1 MLEKPLLVHR
11 SSPKVLLKIFT
22 RDYPGNLYI
31 PRNSRRKYTQP
42 VNETPI
48 WIIWY
53 DCINVSTNTYSINGQ
68 LVTWNLV
75 LDLSLRKKHNKKW
88 PPKEI
93 HRFIHRHPCR
103 TLAKGCIATPSTA
116 QRTRLICQKRP
127 NPPLQAG
134 SLFPSFSNR
143 CWFPKKSWLE
153 YSSNKKCLGNFGVD
167 TQSLVDWTF
176 NTQKADSNIY

>member
-75 LDLSLRKKHNKKW
+75 LDLSLRKKTQQKMAAQRN
-88 PPKEI
+88 PSL
-93 HRFIHRHPCR
+93 HPS
-103 TLAKGCIATPSTA
+103 PSLPHLGQRMYCNTKYSTTNSPHLSETA
-116 QRTRLICQKRP
+116 QSSV
-127 NPPLQAG
+127 A
-134 SLFPSFSNR
+134 SWFSFSI
-143 CWFPKKSWLE
+143 FLQQVLVSEKKLARVLLQQKVLGKFRGWHSISCRLDVQ
-153 YSSNKKCLGNFGVD
+153 YSKSRL
-167 TQSLVDWTF
+167 
-176 NTQKADSNIY
+176 